1 MDDPEPPPLELE
13 EELLPEELLPEEDPP
28 EEDPEE
34 PPPEELPLP
43 LLAAAAAFFAS
54 ACSFLI

>member
-34 PPPEELPLP
+34 LLPEEELFPLP
-43 LLAAAAAFFAS
+43 EDEAAFFAS

>member
-43 LLAAAAAFFAS
+43 LLAAAAEIGRAHV
-54 ACSFLI
+54 